1 MKKLSRI
8 AATIITLVMIFSLT
22 GCKLI
27 TKTEQGEYNTV
38 VAKANGKNIVKG
50 EYNKAL
56 AIRKVLL
63 GAYYGYDFFD
73 GDTGASYLSTI
84 KSDVL
89 DQVVLEQVV
98 EDKAKASGLI
108 NDEDAIN
115 EEAKKQ
121 MDTYMDALSNKDDF
135 NGALEKNGITN
146 DDLLAS
152 FRSNVIYQKLFDE
165 TTKDVTVTDDDAKKY
180 YDENPYEFTEQENVM
195 NLSHILVA
203 TLEDALSVQKRLKNG
218 EKFEDV
224 AKEVSTDTGTAAEGG
239 LLGDVNYVGSNYVQ
253 EFVDA
258 AIKLKAGEISEPV
271 QTQYGWHIIKCNS
284 KSEYPVK
291 AFDTVKEDIKK
302 DRLSDKKQEAFDSA
316 YDTWKKAAKA
326 KTYSDRI

>member
-98 EDKAKASGLI
+98 EDKAKALGLI

-121 MDTYMDALSNKDDF
+121 MDTYMDALSNKDGF
-135 NGALEKNGITN
+135 NDALEKNGITN

-152 FRSNVIYQKLFDE
+152 FRSNVIYQKLYDE

-291 AFDTVKEDIKK
+291 AFDVVKEDIKK